1 MSTADAT
8 GSGFGLRTESLTPL
22 HWAGIALA
30 AVSGVIHLW
39 LGVSFFPESFG
50 IAFLV
55 AAAGFFVGI
64 AAVLVDYR
72 RRLMYG
78 LGIPFTAGQIVLWY
92 LVNGLKLA
100 PVDVADKLA
109 QLGLVVVLALLL
121 SRSSASGTA

>member
-1 MSTADAT
+1 MSTADVA

-22 HWAGIALA
+22 HWVGIALA

-39 LGVSFFPESFG
+39 LGVSFFPQSIG

-78 LGIPFTAGQIVLWY
+78 LGVPFTAGQIVIWY
-92 LVNGLKLA
+92 LVNGLKLE
-100 PVDVADKLA
+100 PVDVTDKVA
-109 QLGLVVVLALLL
+109 QVALVVVLAALLA
-121 SRSSASGTA
+121 RSS